1 METGGGSATIGGH
14 TAFRE
19 RTMSNKVYLAG
30 PAVFHPAAKQVFE
43 YLVEEC
49 GKHGLE
55 AITPEIGDLE
65 LSSFTLPEQAARI
78 RALNVSKIRQ
88 ADAVIAC
95 ISPFRGPG
103 ADAGTAW
110 EMGYAEAL
118 GKPVVAWCE
127 ETGDYRS
134 RVASDVDPKGTWWC
148 RQHGM
153 IVEDFGLV
161 DNLMLTAGAHPVQP
175 DFDAACKLARELLG
189 L

>member
-1 METGGGSATIGGH
+1 M
-14 TAFRE
+14 R
-19 RTMSNKVYLAG
+19 NKVYLAG
-30 PAVFHPAAKQVFE
+30 PAVFHPAAKQLFE
-43 YLVEEC
+43 YLVEVC
-49 GKHGLE
+49 TKHGLE
-55 AITPEIGDLE
+55 AITPEIGELDL
-65 LSSFTLPEQAARI
+65 SGQSPAEQAASI
-78 RALNVSKIRQ
+78 RALNLSKIRA
-88 ADAVIAC
+88 ADGVIAC

-134 RVASDVDPKGTWWC
+134 RVPADVDPKGTYWC

-161 DNLMLTAGAHPVQP
+161 DNLMLTAGPHPAEP
-175 DFDAACKLARELLG
+175 DFEAAVKAAKTLLQG
-189 L
+189 